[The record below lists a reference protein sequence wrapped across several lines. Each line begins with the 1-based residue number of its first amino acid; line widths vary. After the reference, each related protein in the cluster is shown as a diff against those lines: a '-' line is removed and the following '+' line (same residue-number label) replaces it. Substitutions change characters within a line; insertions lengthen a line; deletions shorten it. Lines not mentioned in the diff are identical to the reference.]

1 MVLRLVW
8 KHAMV
13 LEILMMNNLE
23 ISSFDSVEKLLC
35 FIDKKNQFKINIL
48 SNYFIKINI
57 YKFCKVDS
65 INL

>member
-8 KHAMV
+8 KHATV

-23 ISSFDSVEKLLC
+23 ISSFDSVEKLLY

-48 SNYFIKINI
+48 FNYFIKINI
-57 YKFCKVDS
+57 YKFCKVDN